1 MADKQASRTAIL
13 VCQGRAVADGRLA
26 TGRFSDPVAQRF
38 LHDDERAAVERAR
51 AGTVPQGMRPRMEYE
66 MLNATA
72 AVLATRTVLID
83 EAVADRPTTQLVI
96 LGAGL
101 DGRAWRLPGLGDV
114 VVYEVDQPASQ
125 QDKRERAGDLTPV
138 AKELRWVPVEFGRD
152 ELGPALVAAGYD
164 AALPSTWIWE
174 GVLPYLTAAQV
185 DSTLAAVGACSA
197 PGSRLIATYPLPS
210 RLAAIG
216 RLGMRFYSVMSGDR
230 DPLANEP
237 HISTWTTREMAAIL
251 AGHGW
256 TVTADHALY
265 ETSQSLGIAAP
276 RTRFV
281 GDSRAVI
288 AERRA

>member
-1 MADKQASRTAIL
+1 MTEKQASRTAVL

-26 TGRFSDPVAQRF
+26 VGRFGDPVAQRF
-38 LHDDERAAVERAR
+38 LLDDERAAVERAR
-51 AGTVPQGMRPRMEYE
+51 TGTVPQAMRPRMEYE

-83 EAVADRPTTQLVI
+83 DAIGDRHTPQLVI

-101 DGRAWRLPGLGDV
+101 DGRAWRLPDLDDV

-138 AKELRWVPVEFGRD
+138 AKELCWVPVEFGRD
-152 ELGPALVAAGYD
+152 ELGPALAAAGHRTD
-164 AALPSTWIWE
+164 TATTWIWE

-185 DSTLAAVGACSA
+185 DSTLSAVAACSA

-216 RLGMRFYSVMSGDR
+216 RLGMRVYSMLSGDR

-237 HISTWTTREMAAIL
+237 HISTWTTGEMAAIL

-256 TVTADHALY
+256 TVTADHDLY
-265 ETSQSLGIAAP
+265 EASRTLGIPAS
-276 RTRFV
+276 RSRFV
-281 GDSRAVI
+281 GDSRVVVAD
-288 AERRA
+288 RA